1 MQKKILASLLVT
13 PLAFNAF
20 ANIALDNLNSAANWI
35 PGALAGGDYKVI
47 PGENGGYLI
56 NAGVSVGTV
65 TQQIKGLLK
74 GTYQIKF
81 TTFENAKLEVTG
93 AGASKVTAVEGADGT
108 FQFDITGGDITVTI
122 SAQDEAQAFVFGGA
136 SFEIVFDFAAMQTSL
151 LDGLNVTL
159 KDVPEKD
166 ETAAA
171 KDLRTQKAALEAEC
185 KTLTETVNKLDGGD
199 DMTTEE
205 QLKLYDELKLYN
217 AADPKAT
224 EGLAAEVAGYQTDAA
239 DYNKAVD
246 EETAK
251 FEAVETN
258 TAAKAAL
265 VKGANGL
272 QENLDQFKTMLDKAT
287 QPSGIEGDYLG
298 GLFDEDIADV
308 QKDIDAY
315 NKEIETAYADLTKV
329 DITFK
334 PAKTADAIQ
343 EEIAGLNTDYEPV
356 AKDIEAYNTF
366 VDVVLPGLEKAYN
379 DATSVLTGLKTYNG
393 EPSSAFN
400 ALVQGWKSD
409 VAATYDTAKTD
420 MEKNIKVGTVE
431 GAAAKLADNQAIAE
445 KATGDMSDLAS
456 GKKELV
462 EGDGGQNAL
471 MTAAQ
476 KELKAAQ
483 DRIDVLSGLAAL
495 EDEQDEIKAQQTALD
510 ALKTKVQGAYDT
522 LTLEEATYTTALGTI
537 TGALDTMEG
546 TVAGIIEVQDLL
558 DAAKKEIN
566 EEIKG
571 TLIEGKFDATF
582 NNIQAAIN
590 ALEPGA
596 DTDAIKNA
604 IADAKASAKTL
615 IDAFEAAQTAVD
627 TMEAA
632 IKPIDELIGKTTV
645 VEGADFDKEEYKT
658 AKDSKYKELNDLLT
672 SFQTDLENA
681 AKAENQACINQ
692 AEALQEAV
700 EKSGYADLI
709 AGVKV
714 DFLDKV
720 TTANIAVAGDLL
732 DTIKES
738 AQDKD
743 GKWNVTGVDA
753 DTFKDADKAM
763 SDIEAAFNTAKTTT
777 PLDPALYEKI
787 PPMVDKLV
795 PELEKLQT
803 AVQKKVENQE
813 IYDGFT
819 PNMTALGTAIAS
831 AYEFNEENNI
841 DPAKTYFANTV
852 IGNPAAATW
861 ENTSYAYQLD
871 ALQTDLNTALTGQ
884 IMADQQDALTAKL
897 SALESALGKDGNV
910 VKQKITDNYNAFNQQ
925 QLQSQNVRTTIQKAI
940 DEITEANTKAGGDDA
955 LVAKWLEGDEENPG
969 LNVLLSENLPEED
982 DAVYKLFG
990 QGQSAAQA
998 PTIEQEYAA
1007 IAAAANALLEDF
1019 NSDGETGFAN
1029 AISAKNNELIA
1040 TNSAWTNVLKA
1051 LNDTYKADSQKFNV
1065 FRFQLT
1071 NATYSGVVNEMLQ
1084 DNGTIYGYAA
1094 KISELQET
1102 VTKFVQEQNTLGHVI
1117 TQAEFDAKATTPAA
1131 QLTADMDGLLQGMLV
1146 NMKALAAKFYT
1157 DRLAEVNNEIATDQT
1172 NMTNAG
1178 VNDKLVESTLK
1189 EAKALLEGIT
1199 DADGGQNANAVADA
1213 EKAAEDAATDL
1224 TGDAATAASDAAYG
1238 FSYGQAM
1245 DAIANAFDNVVA
1257 VIDVNAAAK
1266 AQWTLNYEA
1275 QQKEIAKLDKELA
1288 GYTAPAPTAEQTKAI
1303 KDAKDAIAELNENTN
1318 TLEVLKANTEE
1329 LENQVEAIAD
1339 VVADVKQ
1346 ANLDNKAYQEA
1357 EQAYNK
1363 ALTTLNGDYTDLETY
1378 VNGLMVASEVDL
1390 TVAKKAIENAEDLV
1404 AAGKLIENKANID
1417 AAIAEANAAVAT
1429 VYATAAGKEITALQT
1444 LVSNVNTAY
1453 AAAEGAKEKTITDAR
1468 LAEIQKAVAV
1478 IDKAVDNVKNEAG
1491 DLIYTPEDKA
1501 DFRATALEYE
1511 AALAGYYQELQSGWT
1526 VGSDDKKNPDP
1537 DPAATVAAALQ
1548 AQYDEV
1554 SEALTEA
1561 QTTLEGCLP
1570 AVTESDEKF
1579 GEQYDALATKLAD
1592 LKAAWEADGDL
1603 VIATQGNYAAAMTE
1617 IAGEIKTISAA
1628 VDAAQ
1633 KEAQKVQD
1641 AHDAS
1646 DAIAAT
1652 LQTELDGL
1660 TAALDAV
1667 TETLTGYGVLTEFQY
1682 RIARIKEMIA
1692 SAQEGLD
1699 EAKEDYA
1706 LTDESTLVIKDAV
1719 EGDIKSI
1726 AYDGAYKYALS
1737 EADKAATEIAD
1748 ANKVL
1753 TGNIVP
1759 ESRETLN
1766 KQLDALR
1773 LTKQDIDNA
1782 IQALYEKPATLD
1794 EVDDYVAAFEAEAQ
1808 KAQDIVKEA
1817 QAIAESAAENEFVPG
1832 DVNNEP
1838 DGVVDVVDVQMIA
1851 TWSGEKLSYDQ
1862 IKEQY
1867 SARQAAAADLNND
1880 AMVNIADVTA
1890 VVRLAMDAENGN
1902 EGARYA
1908 YARGIAGGNDT
1919 MDIVPLG
1926 TEDGVRRYELNLN
1939 NSTEFIAGQ
1948 FDVILPAGVEFVD
1961 AKLAGRTT
1969 DHVLNVY
1976 YHEGFVTLQIFSFT
1990 NAEISGHSGA
2000 LVVLETRGAGT
2011 VEIENA
2017 LFVDT
2022 RNQTYNVQMGSMS
2035 FIDTI
2040 TEGARNLKESIY
2052 NVAGQARQSIQ
2063 RGINII
2069 RRSDGTTTK
2078 ELHK

>member
-20 ANIALDNLNSAANWI
+20 ANIVLDDLNSAANWI
-35 PGALAGGDYKVI
+35 PGALAGDNYQVT
-47 PGENGGYLI
+47 PGENGSYLI
-56 NAGVSVGTV
+56 KAGVSVGTV
-65 TQQIKGLLK
+65 TQSIKGLRK

-81 TTFENAKLEVTG
+81 TTFKNAELKVTG
-93 AGASKVTAVEGADGT
+93 AGASKVTEGADNT

-122 SAQDEAQAFVFGGA
+122 SAEDKADAFEFGGA
-136 SFEIVFDFAAMQTSL
+136 SFEIVFDFAAMQTTL
-151 LDGLNVTL
+151 LEGLNVTL
-159 KDVPEKD
+159 NDVPEKD

-171 KDLRTQKAALEAEC
+171 IDLRAQKAALEAEC
-185 KTLTETVNKLDGGD
+185 KTLTETVNKLEGGN

-239 DYNKAVD
+239 AYNKAVD

-251 FEAVETN
+251 FKAVENN
-258 TAAKAAL
+258 TAAKKAL
-265 VKGANGL
+265 VEKATVL
-272 QENLDQFKTMLDKAT
+272 QENLEQFRTMLDKAT
-287 QPSGIEGDYLG
+287 QPSKIDGDYLG
-298 GLFDEDIADV
+298 GLFDEEITKV
-308 QKDIDAY
+308 QEDIDAY

-329 DITFK
+329 EITFK
-334 PAKTADAIQ
+334 PVKTAEAIQ
-343 EEIAGLNTDYEPV
+343 EEIDGLNTDYEPV

-476 KELKAAQ
+476 QELKAAQ

-604 IADAKASAKTL
+604 ITDAKASAKTL

-831 AYEFNEENNI
+831 AYKLNEENNI

-861 ENTSYAYQLD
+861 EKTSYAYQLD
-871 ALQTDLNTALTGQ
+871 ALQTEMNTALTGQ
-884 IMADQQDALTAKL
+884 KMADQQDALTAKL

-940 DEITEANTKAGGDDA
+940 DEITEANAKAGGDDA
-955 LVAKWLEGDEENPG
+955 LVAKWLEGNEENPG
-969 LNVLLSENLPEED
+969 LNVLLSVNLPEED
-982 DAVYKLFG
+982 DAVYGLFG
-990 QGQSAAQA
+990 QGQSATQA
-998 PTIEQEYAA
+998 ETIKQAYAA
-1007 IAAAANALLEDF
+1007 IEAAANALLEDF

-1071 NATYSGVVNEMLQ
+1071 NSKYSGVVNEMLQ

-1094 KISELQET
+1094 KISTLQDE

-1117 TQAEFDAKATTPAA
+1117 TEAEFAKIATTPAA
-1131 QLTADMDGLLQGMLV
+1131 QLTTDMDDLLQDMLV
-1146 NMKALAAKFYT
+1146 NMKNLATTFYAV
-1157 DRLAEVNNEIATDQT
+1157 RLAEVNTTIATDQT

-1178 VNDKLVESTLK
+1178 VNEDLVKSTLK
-1189 EAKALLEGIT
+1189 EANALLEGIT

-1213 EKAAEDAATDL
+1213 EKAAEDLSGNEA
-1224 TGDAATAASDAAYG
+1224 DAAYG

-1257 VIDVNAAAK
+1257 VIDVDAAAK
-1266 AQWTLNYEA
+1266 AQWTLNYDA

-1288 GYTAPAPTAEQTKAI
+1288 GYTAPTPTAEQTKAI
-1303 KDAKDAIAELNENTN
+1303 KDAKDAIAELNKTTD
-1318 TLEVLKANTEE
+1318 TLAELKANTEE

-1390 TVAKKAIENAEDLV
+1390 TVAKKAIEDAEDLV

-1526 VGSDDKKNPDP
+1526 VGSDDKKNPDQ

-1817 QAIAESAAENEFVPG
+1817 QAIAESAAENEFTPG

-1880 AMVNIADVTA
+1880 QMVNIADVTA

-1902 EGARYA
+1902 QGARYA

-1919 MDIVPLG
+1919 MDLVPLG
-1926 TEDGVRRYELNLN
+1926 TEDGVRSYELNLN
-1939 NSTEFIAGQ
+1939 NSQTFIAGQ
-1948 FDVILPAGVEFVD
+1948 FDVVLPAGVEFVD

>member
-20 ANIALDNLNSAANWI
+20 ANIVLDDLNSAANWI
-35 PGALAGGDYKVI
+35 PGALAGDNYQVT
-47 PGENGGYLI
+47 PGENGSYLI
-56 NAGVSVGTV
+56 KAGVSVGTV
-65 TQQIKGLLK
+65 TQSIKGLRK

-81 TTFENAKLEVTG
+81 TTFKNAELKVTG
-93 AGASKVTAVEGADGT
+93 AGASKVTEGADNT

-122 SAQDEAQAFVFGGA
+122 SAEDKADAFEFGGA
-136 SFEIVFDFAAMQTSL
+136 SFEIVFDFAAMQTTL
-151 LDGLNVTL
+151 LEGLDVTL
-159 KDVPEKD
+159 NDVPEKD

-171 KDLRTQKAALEAEC
+171 KDLRAQKAALEAEC
-185 KTLTETVNKLDGGD
+185 KTLTETVNKLEGGN

-239 DYNKAVD
+239 AYNKAVD

-251 FEAVETN
+251 FKAVENN
-258 TAAKAAL
+258 TAAKKAL
-265 VKGANGL
+265 VEKATGL
-272 QENLDQFKTMLDKAT
+272 QENLDQFKTMLDNAT
-287 QPSGIEGDYLG
+287 QPSKIDGDYLG
-298 GLFDEDIADV
+298 GLFDEEITKVQEDIN
-308 QKDIDAY
+308 AY

-329 DITFK
+329 EITFK
-334 PAKTADAIQ
+334 PAKTAEAIQ
-343 EEIAGLNTDYEPV
+343 EEIDGLNSEYVPV
-356 AKDIEAYNTF
+356 AKDIEAYNTY
-366 VDVVLPGLEKAYN
+366 VDEVLPRLEKAYN

-400 ALVQGWKSD
+400 ALVQEWKST
-409 VAATYDTAKTD
+409 VAETYETTKAD
-420 MEKNIKVGTVE
+420 MAKNIKVGTVE
-431 GAAAKLADNQAIAE
+431 GAAAKLADNQALAA
-445 KATGDMSDLAS
+445 KATTDMSTLAS
-456 GKKELV
+456 DKTTLV
-462 EGDGGQNAL
+462 EGQNTL

-483 DRIDVLSGLAAL
+483 DRINVLSGLAAL
-495 EDEQDEIKAQQTALD
+495 QDKEEEINDQQTALD
-510 ALKTKVQGAYDT
+510 ALKTTVQGAYDT

-558 DAAKKEIN
+558 DAAEKEIN
-566 EEIKG
+566 EKIEG
-571 TLIEGKFDATF
+571 TLIEDKFKATF
-582 NNIQAAIN
+582 DNIQAAIN

-596 DTDAIKNA
+596 DTDAIKTA
-604 IADAKASAKTL
+604 ITDANTSANTL
-615 IDAFEAAQTAVD
+615 IDAFEAAQTAVE

-632 IKPIDELIGKTTV
+632 IKPIDDLIEKTTV
-645 VEGADFDKEEYKT
+645 VEGLDGKPCFNKEAYKK
-658 AKDSKYKELNDLLT
+658 AKDSKYKELKVLLG
-672 SFQTDLENA
+672 SFQTDLEKA
-681 AKAENQACINQ
+681 AEAENQACIVQ
-692 AEALQEAV
+692 AKDLQKAV
-700 EKSGYADLI
+700 EGSGYADLI

-714 DFLDKV
+714 DFLGKV

-743 GKWNVTGVDA
+743 GNWNVTGVD
-753 DTFKDADKAM
+753 DETFKDADKAM
-763 SDIEAAFNTAKTTT
+763 SDIEAAFGTATTTT
-777 PLDPALYEKI
+777 PLDPELYEEI
-787 PPMVDKLV
+787 PPMVDELV

-803 AVQKKVENQE
+803 SVQKKVKNQE
-813 IYDGFT
+813 VYNDFV
-819 PNMTALGTAIAS
+819 PSMTTLDSAIES
-831 AYEFNEENNI
+831 AYYYNTENNI

-852 IGNPAAATW
+852 IGNPAEGATPDKG
-861 ENTSYAYQLD
+861 SYAGKLD
-871 ALQTDLNTALTGQ
+871 ALQAEMNEALTGQ
-884 IMADQQDALTAKL
+884 NMVNQQTVLGDKL
-897 SALESALGKDGNV
+897 AALEKALGKDGDV

-925 QLQSQNVRTTIQKAI
+925 QLQSQTVRTSIQKAI
-940 DEITEANTKAGGDDA
+940 KEIEEANAKAGGDDA

-969 LNVLLSENLPEED
+969 LNVLLSENLPAED
-982 DAVYKLFG
+982 TTVYGLFG
-990 QGQSAAQA
+990 KGECATQST
-998 PTIEQEYAA
+998 TIEQAYDA
-1007 IAAAANALLEDF
+1007 IAAAADALLKDF
-1019 NSDGETGFAN
+1019 NSDGKTGFAN

-1040 TNSAWTNVLKA
+1040 TNSAWTNVFKA

-1071 NATYSGVVNEMLQ
+1071 NATYSGVVNEMLN
-1084 DNGTIYGYAA
+1084 DNGTIYSYAA

-1102 VTKFVQEQNTLGHVI
+1102 VTKFVQDQNTLGHVI
-1117 TQAEFDAKATTPAA
+1117 TQAEFDAQATTPAA
-1131 QLTADMDGLLQGMLV
+1131 TLTTKMDQLVQSMLV
-1146 NMKALAAKFYT
+1146 NMKTLAGKFYT
-1157 DRLAEVNNEIATDQT
+1157 DRLAEVNSEIATAET
-1172 NMTNAG
+1172 NMTTAG
-1178 VNDKLVESTLK
+1178 VNEDLVKSTLK

-1213 EKAAEDAATDL
+1213 EKAAEGLSGNEA
-1224 TGDAATAASDAAYG
+1224 DAAYG

-1257 VIDVNAAAK
+1257 VIDVDAAAE
-1266 AQWTLNYEA
+1266 AQWKLNYDA

-1288 GYTAPAPTAEQTKAI
+1288 GYTAPAPTADQTKAI
-1303 KDAKDAIAELNENTN
+1303 KEAKDAIAELNKTTD
-1318 TLEVLKANTEE
+1318 TLAELKGNTED

-1339 VVADVKQ
+1339 VVAEVKQ

-1390 TVAKKAIENAEDLV
+1390 TVAKKAIEKAEDLV
-1404 AAGKLIENKANID
+1404 AAGKLIENKTNID

-1429 VYATAAGKEITALQT
+1429 VYATAAGKEMTALQT
-1444 LVSNVNTAY
+1444 LVGNVNTAY

-1511 AALAGYYQELQSGWT
+1511 AALAGYYQELQSGWS

-1537 DPAATVAAALQ
+1537 DPAATVAASLQ

-1561 QTTLEGCLP
+1561 QATLEGCLP

-1579 GEQYDALATKLAD
+1579 GEQYEALATKLAD
-1592 LKAAWEADGDL
+1592 LKAAWTADGDL

-1633 KEAQKVQD
+1633 EAAQKVQD

-1660 TAALDAV
+1660 TAELDAV

-1726 AYDGAYKYALS
+1726 AYDGAHKYALS
-1737 EADKAATEIAD
+1737 EAAKAATEIAA

-1782 IQALYEKPATLD
+1782 IQALYEKPATLE
-1794 EVDDYVAAFEAEAQ
+1794 EVDDFVAAFEAEAQ
-1808 KAQDIVKEA
+1808 KAQNIVKEA
-1817 QAIAESAAENEFVPG
+1817 QAIAESAAENEFTPG

-1851 TWSGEKLSYDQ
+1851 TWSGEKLTYDQ

-1880 AMVNIADVTA
+1880 QMVNIADVTA
-1890 VVRLAMDAENGN
+1890 VVRLALDAEEGTT
-1902 EGARYA
+1902 GARYA

-1919 MDIVPLG
+1919 MDLVPLG
-1926 TEDGVRRYELNLN
+1926 TEDGVRSYELNLN
-1939 NSTEFIAGQ
+1939 NSQTFIAGQ
-1948 FDVILPAGVEFVD
+1948 FDVVLPAGVEFVD
-1961 AKLAGRTT
+1961 ARLAGRTT

-1976 YHEGFVTLQIFSFT
+1976 YHDGYVTLQIFSFT

>member
-35 PGALAGGDYKVI
+35 PGALAGGDYKVT

-136 SFEIVFDFAAMQTSL
+136 SFEIVFDFAAMQTTL
-151 LDGLNVTL
+151 LDGLNVKL
-159 KDVPEKD
+159 NDVPEKD

-171 KDLRTQKAALEAEC
+171 KDLRAQKAALEAEC
-185 KTLTETVNKLDGGD
+185 KALTETVNKLEGGD

-239 DYNKAVD
+239 AYNKAVD

-265 VKGANGL
+265 VEGAKDL

-476 KELKAAQ
+476 QELKAAQ

-596 DTDAIKNA
+596 ETGAIKNA
-604 IADAKASAKTL
+604 ITDAKASAKTL

-753 DTFKDADKAM
+753 DKFKDADKAM

-803 AVQKKVENQE
+803 TVQKMVDNQK

-819 PNMTALGTAIAS
+819 PGMTALGTAIAS
-831 AYEFNEENNI
+831 AYEFNAENNI

-861 ENTSYAYQLD
+861 EKTSYAYQLD
-871 ALQTDLNTALTGQ
+871 ALQTELNTALTGQ
-884 IMADQQDALTAKL
+884 KMADQQDNLTAKL

-1071 NATYSGVVNEMLQ
+1071 NATYSEVVNEMLN

-1094 KISELQET
+1094 KISTLQDD
-1102 VTKFVQEQNTLGHVI
+1102 VTKFVREQNTLGHVI
-1117 TQAEFDAKATTPAA
+1117 TEAEFAAEATTPAA
-1131 QLTADMDGLLQGMLV
+1131 KLTTEMDQLVQTMLV
-1146 NMKALAAKFYT
+1146 KMKALAAKFYT
-1157 DRLAEVNNEIATDQT
+1157 DRLAEVNTAIATAQT

-1178 VNDKLVESTLK
+1178 VNEDLVKSTLK
-1189 EAKALLEGIT
+1189 EANALLEGIT

-1213 EKAAEDAATDL
+1213 EKAAEDLSGNEA
-1224 TGDAATAASDAAYG
+1224 DAAYG

-1257 VIDVNAAAK
+1257 VIDVDAAAE
-1266 AQWTLNYEA
+1266 AQWKLNYDA

-1288 GYTAPAPTAEQTKAI
+1288 GYTAPAPTADQTKAI
-1303 KDAKDAIAELNENTN
+1303 KEAKDAIAELNKTTD
-1318 TLEVLKANTEE
+1318 TLAELKGNTEE

-1339 VVADVKQ
+1339 VVAEVKQ

-1390 TVAKKAIENAEDLV
+1390 TVAKKAIEKAEDLV
-1404 AAGKLIENKANID
+1404 AAGKLIENKTNID

-1429 VYATAAGKEITALQT
+1429 VYATAAGKEMTALQT
-1444 LVSNVNTAY
+1444 LVGNVNTAY

-1511 AALAGYYQELQSGWT
+1511 AALAGYYQELQSGWS

-1537 DPAATVAAALQ
+1537 DPAATVAASLQ

-1561 QTTLEGCLP
+1561 QATLEGCLP

-1579 GEQYDALATKLAD
+1579 GEQYEALATKLAD
-1592 LKAAWEADGDL
+1592 LKAAWTADGDL

-1633 KEAQKVQD
+1633 EAAQKVQD

-1660 TAALDAV
+1660 TAELDAV

-1726 AYDGAYKYALS
+1726 AYDGAHKYALS
-1737 EADKAATEIAD
+1737 EAAKAATEIAA

-1782 IQALYEKPATLD
+1782 IQALYEKPATLE
-1794 EVDDYVAAFEAEAQ
+1794 EVDDFVAAFESEAQ

-1817 QAIAESAAENEFVPG
+1817 QAIAESAAENEFTPG

-1902 EGARYA
+1902 EGARYI
-1908 YARGIAGGNDT
+1908 YPRGLGGGNDT
-1919 MDIVPLG
+1919 MDLVPLG
-1926 TEDGVRRYELNLN
+1926 TEDGVRSYELNLN
-1939 NSTEFIAGQ
+1939 NSQTFIAGQ
-1948 FDVILPAGVEFVD
+1948 FDVVLPAGVEFVD

-1976 YHEGFVTLQIFSFT
+1976 YHDGYVTLQIFSFT

-2000 LVVLETRGAGT
+2000 LVVLEPRGAGT

>member
-20 ANIALDNLNSAANWI
+20 ANIVLDDLNSAANWI
-35 PGALAGGDYKVI
+35 PGALAGDNYQVT
-47 PGENGGYLI
+47 PGENGSYLI
-56 NAGVSVGTV
+56 KAGVSVGTV
-65 TQQIKGLLK
+65 TQSIKGLRK

-81 TTFENAKLEVTG
+81 TTFKNAELKVTG
-93 AGASKVTAVEGADGT
+93 AGASKVTEGADNT

-122 SAQDEAQAFVFGGA
+122 SAEDKADAFEFGGA
-136 SFEIVFDFAAMQTSL
+136 SFEIVFDFAAMQTTL
-151 LDGLNVTL
+151 LEGLDVTL
-159 KDVPEKD
+159 NDVPEKD

-171 KDLRTQKAALEAEC
+171 KDLRAQKAALEAEC
-185 KTLTETVNKLDGGD
+185 KTLTETVNKLEGGN

-239 DYNKAVD
+239 AYNKAVD

-251 FEAVETN
+251 FKAVENN
-258 TAAKAAL
+258 TAAKKAL
-265 VKGANGL
+265 VEKATGL

-476 KELKAAQ
+476 QELKAAQ

-558 DAAKKEIN
+558 DAAEKEIN
-566 EEIKG
+566 EKIKG

-596 DTDAIKNA
+596 ETGAIKNA
-604 IADAKASAKTL
+604 ITDAKASAKTL

-743 GKWNVTGVDA
+743 GNWNVTGVDGE
-753 DTFKDADKAM
+753 TFKDADKAM
-763 SDIEAAFNTAKTTT
+763 SDIEAAFGTATNTT
-777 PLDPALYEKI
+777 PLDPELYEEI
-787 PPMVDKLV
+787 PPMVDELV

-803 AVQKKVENQE
+803 TVQKMVDNQK

-819 PNMTALGTAIAS
+819 PGMTALGTAIAS
-831 AYEFNEENNI
+831 AYEFNAENNI

-861 ENTSYAYQLD
+861 EKTSYAYQLD
-871 ALQTDLNTALTGQ
+871 ALQTELNTALTGQ
-884 IMADQQDALTAKL
+884 KMADQQDNLTAKL

-910 VKQKITDNYNAFNQQ
+910 VKQKITDNYNAFNHQ

-1071 NATYSGVVNEMLQ
+1071 NATYSEVVNEMLN

-1094 KISELQET
+1094 KISTLQDD
-1102 VTKFVQEQNTLGHVI
+1102 VTKFVREQNTLGHVI
-1117 TQAEFDAKATTPAA
+1117 TEAEFAAEATTPAA
-1131 QLTADMDGLLQGMLV
+1131 KLTTEMDQLVQTMLV
-1146 NMKALAAKFYT
+1146 KMKALAAKFYT
-1157 DRLAEVNNEIATDQT
+1157 DRLAEVNTAIATAQT

-1178 VNDKLVESTLK
+1178 VNEDLVKSTLK
-1189 EAKALLEGIT
+1189 EANALLESIT

-1213 EKAAEDAATDL
+1213 EKAAEDLSGNEA
-1224 TGDAATAASDAAYG
+1224 DAAYG

-1257 VIDVNAAAK
+1257 AIDVDAAAK
-1266 AQWTLNYEA
+1266 AQWTLNYDA

-1288 GYTAPAPTAEQTKAI
+1288 GYTAPTPTAEQTKAI
-1303 KDAKDAIAELNENTN
+1303 KDAKDAIAELNKTTD
-1318 TLEVLKANTEE
+1318 TLAELKANTEE

-1390 TVAKKAIENAEDLV
+1390 TVAKKAIEDAEDLV

-1453 AAAEGAKEKTITDAR
+1453 AAAEDAKEKTITDAR
-1468 LAEIQKAVAV
+1468 LAEIQKAVAM

-1526 VGSDDKKNPDP
+1526 VGSDDKKNPDQ

-1633 KEAQKVQD
+1633 TEAQKVQD

-1948 FDVILPAGVEFVD
+1948 FDVILPAGVELLD
-1961 AKLAGRTT
+1961 AKLADRTS
-1969 DHVLNVY
+1969 DHVIQVY
-1976 YHEGFVTLQIFSFT
+1976 QHEGSATILIFSMKNSKF
-1990 NAEISGHSGA
+1990 SGHSGA

-2011 VEIENA
+2011 IDIENA
-2017 LFVDT
+2017 VFVDA
-2022 RNQTYNVQMGSMS
+2022 RNQQYNVQKGSMS